1 MVTIII
7 YGAFMFVCGLI
18 TGLYRQHMY
27 EMRIAECQNEYGKP
41 DEEIVCNNATVVV
54 DKRGE
59 ISWYNNKKVPYHVK
73 NRGD

>member
-1 MVTIII
+1 MWTIII
-7 YGAFMFVCGLI
+7 YGILMFACGLI
-18 TGLYRQHMY
+18 AGLYRQHIY
-27 EMRIAECQNEYGKP
+27 EMRIMDYQNECGKP

-59 ISWYNNKKVPYHVK
+59 ISWYNNKNVPYHVK

>member
-1 MVTIII
+1 
-7 YGAFMFVCGLI
+7 
-18 TGLYRQHMY
+18 MY
-27 EMRIAECQNEYGKP
+27 EMRIVECQNKYGKP

-59 ISWYNNKKVPYHVK
+59 ISWYNNKNVPYHVK

>member
-73 NRGD
+73 KQR